1 MTSQRDYYVLV
12 YISLLRTT
20 PTWVVAMA
28 IENPQFDPFVREINC
43 INVNCLLLLLNP
55 FVFILSQKSN
65 MKDHQSHSR

>member
-1 MTSQRDYYVLV
+1 
-12 YISLLRTT
+12 
-20 PTWVVAMA
+20 MA